1 MHVVGTAPNFPFL
14 SRDSGHI
21 PCPIVGNR
29 DFNFTTLS
37 TSSWDSP
44 FRALMLTSYKNI
56 TAALID
62 FSTIPF
68 FSETSVPTCEL
79 PRGLHLCFLVSWFEN
94 FSFQLHHGFMPCE
107 KAVIPSG
114 VLLQAHC
121 SLTEPY
127 INIIK

>member
-62 FSTIPF
+62 FSTHSF
-68 FSETSVPTCEL
+68 LFRNLSANMRAAEGAASLFLGEL
-79 PRGLHLCFLVSWFEN
+79 V
-94 FSFQLHHGFMPCE
+94 
-107 KAVIPSG
+107 
-114 VLLQAHC
+114 
-121 SLTEPY
+121 
-127 INIIK
+127 